1 MTYEA
6 FLPHSVSSRR
16 KFRFILEATAFPRIF
31 CTIRNKKHV
40 FSHPFLHNSNLLV
53 RDKSALALLYEYV
66 EQKLDDRCAL
76 RTIIINQAQALSTE
90 ISSNPLV

>member
-76 RTIIINQAQALSTE
+76 RKIIINQAQALSTE